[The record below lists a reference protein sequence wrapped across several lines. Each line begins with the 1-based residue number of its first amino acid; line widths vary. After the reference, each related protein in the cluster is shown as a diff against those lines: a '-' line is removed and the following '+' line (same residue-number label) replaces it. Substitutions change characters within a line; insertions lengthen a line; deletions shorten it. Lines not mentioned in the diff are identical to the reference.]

1 MISMPWSGSFA
12 QFFRTKAAKS
22 PESPE
27 TVTRSAHF
35 RPFFRTKA
43 SRLFHRYHVLGEA
56 CHGTLG
62 VIADFEVHDQAVA
75 ALCIF
80 RNSE

>member
-35 RPFFRTKA
+35 RPFFLTKA
-43 SRLFHRYHVLGEA
+43 
-56 CHGTLG
+56 
-62 VIADFEVHDQAVA
+62 A
-75 ALCIF
+75 ATAPA
-80 RNSE
+80 RD